1 MMLNL
6 SPRKQKGT
14 PKRAFL
20 IYDVPGL
27 RFGL

>member
-6 SPRKQKGT
+6 PPRKQKGT

-20 IYDVPGL
+20 IYDVPRL